1 MVQEA
6 GEEVAMAMATEVAV
20 TVAPAV
26 KQVVDGRK
34 EAAAAVAT
42 AGARVAV
49 TEAAAQEVGTV
60 AKEVEVA
67 TAGMLGQSTQIFP
80 ERCTS

>member
-6 GEEVAMAMATEVAV
+6 GEEVAMAMATGVAV

-42 AGARVAV
+42 AGAQVAV
-49 TEAAAQEVGTV
+49 TEAVAQEVGTAEV
-60 AKEVEVA
+60 VVEVA
-67 TAGMLGQSTQIFP
+67 MAG
-80 ERCTS
+80 R